1 MWAFAFGRGPC
12 LPRSPRL
19 LASFCFLIRA
29 QQVQIRGKA
38 LDFPDGAHAGGDPYP
53 SPPPGIPD
61 WRGFQGVSSQ
71 GIPDWRGFQK
81 NLVASPPSAVGFP
94 PLTRFAYTLPPL
106 PPIRILKHLCDFVPG
121 CPRLARICQPL
132 WPFASCTCFRVVKD
146 PSNTPL
152 FRSGTNPQL
161 YHLFALLSREK
172 HAALAF
178 ASFHPCHPNSVKGTA
193 FFCRSVETVPPDW
206 THNSCAQGRRFSLI
220 YRRATAFFGNVL
232 RQR

>member
-29 QQVQIRGKA
+29 HQVQIRGKA

-53 SPPPGIPD
+53 LPSPGIPD

-81 NLVASPPSAVGFP
+81 NLVAPPPSAVGFP
-94 PLTRFAYTLPPL
+94 PLTRFAYTLPPP

-121 CPRLARICQPL
+121 CPGLARVCQPL

-152 FRSGTNPQL
+152 FALERIPDFTICSL
-161 YHLFALLSREK
+161 YCQEKNTRHWPLRVSIHATPIRLRGLHFFADRLKRFHRTGHIIVMPK
-172 HAALAF
+172 AGAF
-178 ASFHPCHPNSVKGTA
+178 P
-193 FFCRSVETVPPDW
+193 
-206 THNSCAQGRRFSLI
+206 
-220 YRRATAFFGNVL
+220 
-232 RQR
+232 